1 MGCSNSKSTPIVDSN
16 TDENI
21 GQTML
26 KNGKAVMMDAENR
39 LGEMKDAVH
48 NAAANMEAKL
58 LNSPLTQRA
67 GCNETT
73 DSNIANDGD
82 FSDTDTNVEH
92 EIPVTMTLSRDD
104 DVDGGTSD
112 KPSTPMPEDG
122 YLSDQTLYNDS
133 DSCGGNRDT
142 MKSNIFEAVC
152 NTAAELA
159 LQDTTDTE
167 CEDPRSGQYDD
178 SDAFSSQS
186 AAEADCESEFDFSR
200 RRGSTGC
207 DQRDQLNEAR
217 RMANDDTYVRLGRQL
232 CNELESRRKKSGDVP
247 CVLEMVKKANSRG
260 RNGRVV
266 RINADMQLKKNA
278 KSLRY

>member
-112 KPSTPMPEDG
+112 KPSTPMPEAVKMNAQWPFMVSETGEKPPRTTEEVARATPLDTITEEKRLVTIPSSEEIG
-122 YLSDQTLYNDS
+122 ATAVEILTIEIAEIPIEDDPGEVNDQNKDEESKENENEEEKEKEKEND
-133 DSCGGNRDT
+133 
-142 MKSNIFEAVC
+142 E
-152 NTAAELA
+152 
-159 LQDTTDTE
+159 
-167 CEDPRSGQYDD
+167 
-178 SDAFSSQS
+178 
-186 AAEADCESEFDFSR
+186 
-200 RRGSTGC
+200 
-207 DQRDQLNEAR
+207 
-217 RMANDDTYVRLGRQL
+217 
-232 CNELESRRKKSGDVP
+232 
-247 CVLEMVKKANSRG
+247 
-260 RNGRVV
+260 
-266 RINADMQLKKNA
+266 
-278 KSLRY
+278 